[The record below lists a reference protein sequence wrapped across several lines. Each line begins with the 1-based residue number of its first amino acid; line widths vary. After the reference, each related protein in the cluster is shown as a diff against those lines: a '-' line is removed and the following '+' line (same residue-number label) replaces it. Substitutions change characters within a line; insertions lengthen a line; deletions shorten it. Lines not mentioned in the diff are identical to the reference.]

1 MTLLSWSVFILREGE
16 RKVTASL
23 VRENIGDLAVYRPGK
38 PIEEVQRE
46 LGLDRVIKLASNENP
61 LGPSPRAV
69 EAVTR
74 AAGGIALYPDGSAYR
89 LRRALARFHG
99 VDPDA
104 IILGNGSNEIVQ
116 MVSLAVLNPG
126 DEAIMPVPSFPRYQP
141 LARLMDARPLEIALT
156 DDFRVDLEAMAAHLG
171 PRTKLVYICNPN
183 NPTGTINTRQ
193 EVDRFLKRVPRETL
207 VVFDEAYFEF
217 VEDERY
223 PNGLDYLRG
232 GHNVLVLRTFSKVY
246 GLAGLRVGYAVGD
259 PDLVAYLNRVHE
271 PFNVNALAQEAA
283 LAALED
289 REFVERTRENNR
301 RGKTQLYR
309 AFEALNLPYVP
320 TEANFILFDA
330 RRDEQEVFRRMLRR
344 GVIIRGGFG
353 YPSMLRVTIGTQEEN
368 EAFITALEAVLRED
382 F

>member
-1 MTLLSWSVFILREGE
+1 MIG
-16 RKVTASL
+16 SL

-38 PIEEVQRE
+38 PIEEVRRE
-46 LGLDRVIKLASNENP
+46 LGLNRVIKLASNENP

-69 EAVTR
+69 EAITR

-89 LRRALARFHG
+89 LRHALARFHG
-99 VDPDA
+99 VDPEA
-104 IILGNGSNEIVQ
+104 VILGNGSNEILQ

-126 DEAIMPVPSFPRYQP
+126 DQAIMPVPSFPRYQP
-141 LARLMDARPLEIALT
+141 LARLMNARPVEIALT
-156 DDFRVDLEAMAAHLG
+156 DDFRVDLETMAAHLG
-171 PRTKLVYICNPN
+171 PRTKIVYLCNPN
-183 NPTGTINTRQ
+183 NPTGTINTRE
-193 EVDRFLKRVPRETL
+193 EVDRFLEHVPRETL

-223 PNGLDYLRG
+223 PNGLDYLRA

-246 GLAGLRVGYAVGD
+246 GLAGLRVGYAIGN
-259 PDLVAYLNRVHE
+259 PDLVAYLNRVRE

-283 LAALED
+283 LAALD
-289 REFVERTRENNR
+289 DQDFVERTRENNR
-301 RGKTQLYR
+301 RGKAQLYL

-353 YPSMLRVTIGTQEEN
+353 YPTMLRVTIGTPEEN

>member
-1 MTLLSWSVFILREGE
+1 
-16 RKVTASL
+16 VTASL
-23 VRENIGDLAVYRPGK
+23 VRGNIGDLAVYSPGK
-38 PIEEVQRE
+38 PIEEVRRE
-46 LGLDRVIKLASNENP
+46 LGLERVIKLASNENP

-89 LRRALARFHG
+89 LRHALARFY
-99 VDPDA
+99 DMPPEA
-104 IILGNGSNEIVQ
+104 IILGNGSNEIIQ
-116 MVSLAVLNPG
+116 MVSLAVLEPG

-141 LARLMDARPLEIALT
+141 LALLMNARPVEVPLT
-156 DDFRVDLEAMAAHLG
+156 ADFRVDLEAMAARLG
-171 PRTKLVYICNPN
+171 PRTKIVYICNPN
-183 NPTGTINTRQ
+183 NPTGTINTRR
-193 EVDRFLKRVPRETL
+193 EMDRFLERVPRETL
-207 VVFDEAYFEF
+207 VVLDEAYREF
-217 VEDERY
+217 VEDENY
-223 PNGLDYLRG
+223 PDGLDYLRAG
-232 GHNVLVLRTFSKVY
+232 YNVLVLRTFSKVF
-246 GLAGLRVGYAVGD
+246 GLAGLRVGYAIGD
-259 PDLVAYLNRVHE
+259 RALIAYLHRVRE

-289 REFVERTRENNR
+289 RDFVERTRDNNR
-301 RGKTQLYR
+301 RGKARLYQ
-309 AFEALNLPYVP
+309 AFEALNLPFVP

-353 YPSMLRVTIGTQEEN
+353 YPTMLRVTIGTPEEN

>member
-1 MTLLSWSVFILREGE
+1 MTG
-16 RKVTASL
+16 SL
-23 VRENIGDLAVYRPGK
+23 VRENIGNLAIYRPGK

-46 LGLDRVIKLASNENP
+46 LGLQRVIKLASNENP

-74 AAGGIALYPDGSAYR
+74 AAGGIALYPDGSAHR
-89 LRRALARFHG
+89 LRHALARFHG
-99 VDPDA
+99 VDPEA
-104 IILGNGSNEIVQ
+104 VILGNGSNEIVQ

-126 DEAIMPVPSFPRYQP
+126 DEAVMPVPSFPRYQP
-141 LARLMDARPLEIALT
+141 LARLMNARPVEVALT
-156 DDFRVDLEAMAAHLG
+156 GDFRLDLESMAVHLG

-183 NPTGTINTRQ
+183 NPTGTINTRKD
-193 EVDRFLKRVPRETL
+193 VDRFLERVPRETL
-207 VVFDEAYFEF
+207 VIFDEAYFEY
-217 VEDERY
+217 VEDQRY
-223 PNGLDYLRG
+223 PDGLDYLRA

-246 GLAGLRVGYAVGD
+246 GLAGLRIGYAVGD
-259 PDLVAYLNRVHE
+259 PDLIAYLNRVRE

-289 REFVERTRENNR
+289 QKFVERTRENNR
-301 RGKTQLYR
+301 RGKAQLYR
-309 AFEALNLPYVP
+309 AFEHLDLPYVP

-330 RRDEQEVFRRMLRR
+330 GRNEREVFQRLLRR

-353 YPSMLRVTIGTQEEN
+353 YPTMLRVTIGTQEEN
-368 EAFITALEAVLRED
+368 NAFISALEAVLEED